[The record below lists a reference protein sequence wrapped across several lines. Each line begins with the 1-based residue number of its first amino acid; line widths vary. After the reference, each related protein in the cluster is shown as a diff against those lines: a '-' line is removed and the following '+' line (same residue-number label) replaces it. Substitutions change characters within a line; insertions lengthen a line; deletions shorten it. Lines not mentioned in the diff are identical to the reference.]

1 MSLGQLML
9 VVVAAALVN
18 NFVLV
23 QFLGLC
29 PFVGASRRLE
39 GAVGMGLATG
49 LVLTTASG
57 LSYLVDHFLLIPFHV
72 EYLRLL
78 AFILVIGAAVQ
89 VTEHLIRRLSPVLYR
104 VLGLYIPLIASNCAV
119 LGVALL
125 NTSARRSLI
134 AALFYGT
141 GAALG
146 FGLVLV
152 MLAGLRER
160 LETAD
165 VPEIFRGSAIA
176 FITAGIMSL
185 AFLGFSG
192 FARL

>member
-1 MSLGQLML
+1 MTELGLI
-9 VVVAAALVN
+9 VIAAALVN

-29 PFVGASRRLE
+29 PFMGASRRIE

-49 LVLTTASG
+49 LVLTTASA
-57 LSYLVDHFLLIPFHV
+57 LAHLTETWLLIPYGL

-78 AFILVIGAAVQ
+78 SFILIIGASVQ
-89 VTEHLIRRLSPVLYR
+89 LTELLVRRFSPLLHR
-104 VLGLYIPLIASNCAV
+104 ILGLYIPLIASNCAV

-125 NTSARRSLI
+125 NSGSRRSLL
-134 AALFYGT
+134 AAIFYGA

-146 FGLVLV
+146 FGLVLAL
-152 MLAGLRER
+152 LAGLRER
-160 LETAD
+160 IEAED
-165 VPEIFRGSAIA
+165 VPMPFRGSPIA
-176 FITAGIMSL
+176 LVTAGLLSL

>member
-1 MSLGQLML
+1 MELLL
-9 VVVAAALVN
+9 ILIAAALVN

-29 PFVGASRRLE
+29 PFMGASKRVE

-57 LSYLVDHFLLIPFHV
+57 LSYLIERYLLAPFGLG
-72 EYLRLL
+72 YLRLL
-78 AFILVIGAAVQ
+78 GFILVIGAAVQ
-89 VTEHLIRRLSPVLYR
+89 LTEMLVRKLSPLLHR

-125 NTSARRSLI
+125 NSTASRSFI
-134 AALFYGT
+134 ASLFYGA

-146 FGLVLV
+146 FGLVLA
-152 MLAGLRER
+152 MLGGLRER
-160 LETAD
+160 LERAD
-165 VPEIFRGSAIA
+165 VPRPFRGHAIA
-176 FITAGIMSL
+176 FVTAGIMSL

>member
-1 MSLGQLML
+1 MELLL
-9 VVVAAALVN
+9 IIIAAALVN

-29 PFVGASRRLE
+29 PFMGASRRVE
-39 GAVGMGLATG
+39 GAVGMALATG

-57 LSYLVDHFLLIPFHV
+57 LSYLVDRLLLIPLGL
-72 EYLRLL
+72 EYLRLIG
-78 AFILVIGAAVQ
+78 FILVIGAAVQ
-89 VTEHLIRRLSPVLYR
+89 LTELLIRRLSPMLYR

-125 NTSARRSLI
+125 NSAASRSLI
-134 AALFYGT
+134 AALFYGA

-146 FGLVLV
+146 FGLVLA
-152 MLAGLRER
+152 MLGGLRER
-160 LETAD
+160 LERAD
-165 VPEIFRGSAIA
+165 VPRPFRGHAIA
-176 FITAGIMSL
+176 FVTAGIMSL
-185 AFLGFSG
+185 AFLGFTG

>member
-1 MSLGQLML
+1 VTEL
-9 VVVAAALVN
+9 VLIIVAAALVN

-29 PFVGASRRLE
+29 PFMGASRRVE
-39 GAVGMGLATG
+39 GALGMGFATG
-49 LVLTTASG
+49 LVLTVASG
-57 LSYLVDHFLLIPFHV
+57 LSYLIDRFLLIPNDLQ
-72 EYLRLL
+72 YLRLIS
-78 AFILVIGAAVQ
+78 FILVIGAAVQ
-89 VTEHLIRRLSPVLYR
+89 LTEQVVRKSSPLLYR

-125 NTSARRSLI
+125 NSTASRSLI
-134 AALFYGT
+134 AALFYGA

-146 FGLVLV
+146 FGIVLAL
-152 MLAGLRER
+152 LAGIRER
-160 LETAD
+160 LEFAD
-165 VPEIFRGSAIA
+165 VPKPFQGASIA

-185 AFLGFSG
+185 AFLGFAG

>member
-1 MSLGQLML
+1 MTEIAL
-9 VVVAAALVN
+9 VIVGAALVN

-29 PFVGASRRLE
+29 PLFGASRRIE
-39 GAVGMGLATG
+39 GAIGMGLATG
-49 LVLTTASG
+49 LVLTLASG
-57 LSYLVDHFLLIPFHV
+57 LSFLIDHWLLQPLELVH
-72 EYLRLL
+72 LRLVS
-78 AFILVIGAAVQ
+78 FILVIGAAVQ
-89 VTEHLIRRLSPVLYR
+89 LTDTLIRWRSPLLHR

-125 NTSARRSLI
+125 NTNAQRSFVASI
-134 AALFYGT
+134 AYGA

-146 FGLVLV
+146 FGLVLA

-160 LETAD
+160 IDEAALA
-165 VPEIFRGSAIA
+165 PPLRGSAIA
-176 FITAGIMSL
+176 LVTAGIMSL
-185 AFLGFSG
+185 AFAGFTG

>member
-1 MSLGQLML
+1 MELILI
-9 VVVAAALVN
+9 VIAAALVN

-29 PFVGASRRLE
+29 PFMGASRRVE
-39 GAVGMGLATG
+39 GAVGLALATG

-57 LSYLVDHFLLIPFHV
+57 LAYLVDHVLLAPFDL
-72 EYLRLL
+72 EYLRLV

-89 VTEHLIRRLSPVLYR
+89 LTELLVRRLSPTLNR

-125 NTSARRSLI
+125 NSNASRSLL
-134 AALFYGT
+134 AALFYGA

-146 FGLVLV
+146 FGLVLA
-152 MLAGLRER
+152 MLGGLRER
-160 LETAD
+160 LEHAD
-165 VPEIFRGSAIA
+165 VPQPFRGNAIA
-176 FITAGIMSL
+176 LVTAGIMSL

-192 FARL
+192 FARM

>member
-1 MSLGQLML
+1 MEL
-9 VVVAAALVN
+9 VLVIVGAALVN

-29 PFVGASRRLE
+29 PFLGASRKVE

-49 LVLTTASG
+49 LVLTTASAI
-57 LSYLVDHFLLIPFHV
+57 SYLIDHWLLEPYGL
-72 EYLRLL
+72 EYLRLVS
-78 AFILVIGAAVQ
+78 FILVIGAAVQ
-89 VTEHLIRRLSPVLYR
+89 LTEILIKRVSPLLYR

-125 NTSARRSLI
+125 NSSASRSFV
-134 AALFYGT
+134 AALFYGA

-146 FGLVLV
+146 FALVLV
-152 MLAGLRER
+152 LLGGLRER
-160 LETAD
+160 IDETAL
-165 VPEIFRGSAIA
+165 PRTFRGPAIA
-176 FITAGIMSL
+176 LVTAGIMSL
-185 AFLGFSG
+185 AFLGFTG